1 MYPRVFN
8 SWEPARTVG
17 AGWNIFPTVLS
28 PGDFDGDGSNDVL
41 GRDSAGG
48 LYLYS
53 GDGSGGWNGPR
64 KVGTGWNI
72 FTSLVAPGG
81 DFNSD
86 GTNDI
91 LARDANGILYL
102 YPGGDG
108 GGRMAAQVRG
118 RPRLERPERDHHP
131 PGDFDGDT
139 NVDVLARDA
148 SGYLRLYS
156 GNGTGGWN
164 GMTVVGQGWNG
175 MSKIGS
181 AGDIN
186 ADGSL
191 DVFAVDGSGQLRA
204 YYGNGNAGW
213 AGAEVVG
220 WGWGGF
226 TDLF

>member
-1 MYPRVFN
+1 
-8 SWEPARTVG
+8 
-17 AGWNIFPTVLS
+17 
-28 PGDFDGDGSNDVL
+28 
-41 GRDSAGG
+41 
-48 LYLYS
+48 
-53 GDGSGGWNGPR
+53 
-64 KVGTGWNI
+64 
-72 FTSLVAPGG
+72 
-81 DFNSD
+81 
-86 GTNDI
+86 
-91 LARDANGILYL
+91 
-102 YPGGDG
+102 
-108 GGRMAAQVRG
+108 MAAQVRG
-118 RPRLERPERDHHP
+118 RPRLERPERDHH

-156 GNGTGGWN
+156 GNGIGGWN